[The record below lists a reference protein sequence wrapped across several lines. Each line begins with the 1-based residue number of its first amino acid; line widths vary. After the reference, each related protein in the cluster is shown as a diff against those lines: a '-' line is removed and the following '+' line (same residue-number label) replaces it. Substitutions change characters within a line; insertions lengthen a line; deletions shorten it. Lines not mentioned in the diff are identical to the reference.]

1 MRAAFLAMFMIAAPA
16 SGWANESEFL
26 REGIEGC
33 YTTAGEGATVTHDLM
48 FETYGWEGDTDPE
61 MGLGFLYPPQES
73 QVFITVALDGSFC
86 QVESATIDS
95 ASASEDLRAV
105 LDQFGQGIEYDKDEM
120 GCTRLNLGDG
130 ETLDDSFTVSITSA
144 GNDPTCGSDENSALR
159 FTYE

>member
-1 MRAAFLAMFMIAAPA
+1 MRFALVALVLLAAPLSA
-16 SGWANESEFL
+16 RADEAANL

-33 YTTAGEGATVTHDLM
+33 YNTVGEDATVTHDLM
-48 FETYGWEGDTDPE
+48 FETFGWEGDTDPE
-61 MGLGFLYPPQES
+61 MGLGFLYPQKDS

-95 ASASEDLRAV
+95 ASASEQLRRV
-105 LDQFGQGIEYDKDEM
+105 LDQFGQEVEYDKDDM

-130 ETLDDSFTVSITSA
+130 YAVTITSG

-159 FTYE
+159 FTSE

>member
-1 MRAAFLAMFMIAAPA
+1 MRFACLALVMIAAPLSA
-16 SGWANESEFL
+16 GADEVGFL

-33 YTTAGEGATVTHDLM
+33 YTTIGEDATVTHDLM
-48 FETYGWEGDTDPE
+48 FESYGWEGDTDPE
-61 MGLGFLYPPQES
+61 MGLGFLYPPADS

-95 ASASEDLRAV
+95 ATASEHLRAV
-105 LDQFGQGIEYDKDEM
+105 LDQFGQEVEYDKDDM
-120 GCTRLNLGDG
+120 GCTRLTLGDG
-130 ETLDDSFTVSITSA
+130 YAATITSA